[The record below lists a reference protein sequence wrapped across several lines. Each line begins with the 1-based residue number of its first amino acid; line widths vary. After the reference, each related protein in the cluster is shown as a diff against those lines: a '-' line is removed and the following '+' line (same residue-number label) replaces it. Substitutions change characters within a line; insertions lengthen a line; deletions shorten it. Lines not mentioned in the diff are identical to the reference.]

1 MGGDKARKRFYVYN
15 CPQCGWKGRRRGKG
29 KTTQPCPKCQGNV
42 HESFRGIGR
51 PPQIGAKTKVGNTVQ
66 VQSGEYTS
74 IQSVQTKLVPALIDS
89 VSKAVRTSKAHVS
102 TCAIALGIPEGTHHQ
117 WVKRGKD
124 DIQNNV
130 MSIFAEYV
138 RATEKARAEGEIE
151 LLGQAEDLAKGNKA
165 SWMRTYRHLESWS
178 RDRWVKSERLELEAR
193 LVDVDTVPDR
203 PVGIGGFL
211 DRARLQGGVAGELQ
225 AGAVDAEF
233 AEIPVSDGTK
243 GDKAAESSGDQV
255 GTDAQMDQGPASS
268 SEA

>member
-1 MGGDKARKRFYVYN
+1 MGVPRHQLKLIDYV
-15 CPQCGWKGRRRGKG
+15 CSKCGWTGKRRGKIS
-29 KTTQPCPKCQGNV
+29 QALCRKCGHMPHPV
-42 HESFRGIGR
+42 SRPRGR
-51 PPQIGAKTKVGNTVQ
+51 PKKRRNIVPVPNV
-66 VQSGEYTS
+66 VLGEYS
-74 IQSVQTKLVPALIDS
+74 GPKS
-89 VSKAVRTSKAHVS
+89 VRTSLNQGLLDSVCKTVQASKVHPEV
-102 TCAIALGIPEGTHHQ
+102 AAMAQGIPKQTFHDWRKQGAE
-117 WVKRGKD
+117 D
-124 DIQNNV
+124 LQNNR
-130 MSIFAEYV
+130 STIFAELTG
-138 RATEKARAEGEIE
+138 RLEKARAEGEVD
-151 LLGQAEDLAKGNKA
+151 LLNQAEDLAKGNKA

-203 PVGIGGFL
+203 PAGIGGFL